1 MSGNKEGGKGEFREK
16 KEEGKSGKKEERG
29 SWPVEDISRPM
40 AGRGH
45 YVT

>member
-1 MSGNKEGGKGEFREK
+1 METK
-16 KEEGKSGKKEERG
+16 KEEKENLEKKKEKGKNGKKEERG